1 MKTQSIL
8 LAGFVL
14 GAFAIIGVTL
24 VAITHL
30 TVDQRIA
37 DNQYQ
42 AMQRKLAT
50 ILPAGQSA
58 NDPLADRIQV
68 PARDFLGVE
77 TSQVYRVRKGEEP
90 VAVVLEP
97 VVPDGYAGP
106 IRLLVSVLHDGT
118 LGGVRVLSHHETP
131 GLGDKI
137 EEAKSDWVLHFQG
150 KSLTDPPLDKWTV
163 KRDGGEFDQ
172 FTGAT
177 ITPRSIVNAVKNTLI
192 YVKQQGDQ
200 LFVPVDTGAPTPATV
215 QEKS

>member
-1 MKTQSIL
+1 MKTRSIL

-14 GAFAIIGVTL
+14 GAFAITGVTL
-24 VAITHL
+24 VAVTHL
-30 TVDQRIA
+30 AVDERIA
-37 DNQYQ
+37 DNQHQ

-50 ILPAGQSA
+50 ILPAGQSD

-68 PARDFLGVE
+68 QARDFLGID
-77 TSQVYRVRKGEEP
+77 TSQVYRVRKGDEP

-106 IRLLVSVLHDGT
+106 IKLLVSVLHDGT

-150 KSLTDPPLDKWTV
+150 KSLTDPPLEKWSV

-192 YVKQQGDQ
+192 YVREQGDR
-200 LFVPVDTGAPTPATV
+200 LFAPADEDAASQP
-215 QEKS
+215 EKS

>member
-1 MKTQSIL
+1 MTTRSIL
-8 LAGFVL
+8 LSGFVL
-14 GAFAIIGVTL
+14 GAFAITGVTL
-24 VAITHL
+24 VAVTHL
-30 TVDQRIA
+30 RVDERIA
-37 DNQYQ
+37 DNQHQ
-42 AMQRKLAT
+42 AMLRKLAT
-50 ILPAGQSA
+50 ILPAGQSD

-68 PARDFLGVE
+68 QARDFLGVE
-77 TSQVYRVRKGEEP
+77 TSQVYRARRGEEP

-106 IRLLVSVLHDGT
+106 IKLLVSVLRDGT
-118 LGGVRVLSHHETP
+118 LGGVRVISHHETP

-192 YVKQQGDQ
+192 YVQQQGDR
-200 LFVPVDTGAPTPATV
+200 LFAPADAAAPP
-215 QEKS
+215 EKS